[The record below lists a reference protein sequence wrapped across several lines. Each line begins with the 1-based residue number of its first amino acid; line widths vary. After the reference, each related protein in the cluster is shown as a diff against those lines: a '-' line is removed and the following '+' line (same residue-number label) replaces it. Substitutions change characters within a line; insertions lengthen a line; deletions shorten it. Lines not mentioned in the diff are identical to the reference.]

1 MKKSPFFLIVVLMFL
16 SLLSCDSEISHKE
29 HVWGEQKVTK
39 EATCTE
45 EGEAIVSCSCG
56 ETKTVTLEKLGHDI
70 KEFVTEPTPLQKGRI
85 DYKCSRCGISG
96 SEESVELDRSI
107 AGYGVES
114 YDDETR
120 HYLYY
125 KFEEDGKFY
134 YTTNSFVTDAE
145 GNVYEAYML
154 DLRPQVYS
162 LIESEETVKIHL
174 TYKDN
179 PNKGMD
185 HSITENNG
193 TISTTYRSS
202 EYPQEETKTLFLA
215 RNPNLAD
222 LPTQIVLN
230 NGSDAQN
237 IIDRINNTAIDW
249 DAEHSQDYFC
259 QYAYWDSEYLKEVL
273 PGTKIFVCYSYH
285 ADDEK
290 GKCTVC
296 GREKQNNT

>member
-107 AGYGVES
+107 AGYGMES
-114 YDDETR
+114 YDEETGK
-120 HYLYY
+120 YLYY
-125 KFEEDGKFY
+125 KFEGNGLFFCFEYNLSMEVDAHILHAQRGFYSIIDGSDEKTYLVLPNF
-134 YTTNSFVTDAE
+134 
-145 GNVYEAYML
+145 GNNYNYAFE
-154 DLRPQVYS
+154 
-162 LIESEETVKIHL
+162 
-174 TYKDN
+174 
-179 PNKGMD
+179 
-185 HSITENNG
+185 ITEENG
-193 TISTTYRSS
+193 TII
-202 EYPQEETKTLFLA
+202 TKHKRDLYNPPLVLELE
-215 RNPNLAD
+215 RNPNITD

-230 NGSDAQN
+230 NGSNAQN
-237 IIDRINNTAIDW
+237 IEDRSKYDKIDW
-249 DAEHSQDYFC
+249 DGLTTDSVC
-259 QYAYWDSEYLKEVL
+259 QYAYWDNDKI
-273 PGTKIFVCYSYH
+273 PNKTIFVSYSKH
-285 ADDEK
+285 SDVPIDAK
-290 GKCTVC
+290 NNKCSLC
-296 GREKQNNT
+296 GRIKAK